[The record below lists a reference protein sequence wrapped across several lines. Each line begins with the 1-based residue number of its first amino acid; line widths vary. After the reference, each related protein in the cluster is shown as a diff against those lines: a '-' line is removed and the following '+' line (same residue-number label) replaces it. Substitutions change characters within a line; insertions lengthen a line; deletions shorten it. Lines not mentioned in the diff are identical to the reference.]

1 MYVISTKFFSSYS
14 ATVIQISQ
22 YEKRVPNWNIRGD
35 QKAKF
40 SWTLILFFLVVCLF
54 FATKVFAAAKN
65 LPTRPTNSYV
75 YDEVHLMSTQEV
87 RLFNTLSE
95 ELYKK
100 TGVAIACAL
109 MNDIGSADYRTFAMQ
124 TAEHWGVGGKSNEGV
139 LIFVS
144 LKQRRRSVEVGY
156 GAEGYLPDVLVERL
170 QQKTLVPAFKQQ
182 KYGEG
187 IISLAWEL
195 AQASAK
201 AKGVTLDLQQDQYI
215 DEQQTPP
222 SMILFIMFI
231 FFLLIMSKFSG
242 GRGNGCLWFL
252 LGNAI
257 GSSSHRNYGS
267 RGGFGG
273 GFGGGRGGFG
283 GGFGGG
289 HFGGGGSGGSW

>member
-40 SWTLILFFLVVCLF
+40 SWTLIPFFLVVCLF
-54 FATKVFAAAKN
+54 FATNVFAAAKN

-75 YDEVHLMSTQEV
+75 YDEVHLMSTQEI
-87 RLFNTLSE
+87 RLFNSLSE

-156 GAEGYLPDVLVERL
+156 GAEGYLPDVFVERL

-195 AQASAK
+195 AQTSAK